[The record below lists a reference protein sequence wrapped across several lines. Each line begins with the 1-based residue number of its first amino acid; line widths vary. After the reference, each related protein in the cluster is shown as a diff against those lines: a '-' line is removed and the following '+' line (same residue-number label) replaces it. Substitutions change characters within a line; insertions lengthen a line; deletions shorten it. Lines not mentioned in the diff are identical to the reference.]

1 MEEWE
6 PAETPTKNAGSGDH
20 SEDENNEQKSQ
31 FPADLFQKGAAVDD
45 QAGEQRRWCDQA
57 TRQFGRTMWLE
68 LG

>member
-20 SEDENNEQKSQ
+20 CENENNEKKSQ

-45 QAGEQRRWCDQA
+45 
-57 TRQFGRTMWLE
+57 
-68 LG
+68 